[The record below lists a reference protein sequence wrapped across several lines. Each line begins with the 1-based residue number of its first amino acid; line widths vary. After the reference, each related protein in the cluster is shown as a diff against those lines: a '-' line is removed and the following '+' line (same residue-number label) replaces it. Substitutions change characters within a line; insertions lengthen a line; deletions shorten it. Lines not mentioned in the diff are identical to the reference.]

1 MRFIKTIYFLLSDF
15 YVLYYIIYGLT
26 AIVGL
31 SYTPFFFVFHLFD
44 VLVRFPDLLNVVR
57 SVWIPRKPII
67 YTYFL
72 FLVLLYVFALFGY
85 YWLRES
91 FPSNFC
97 DSVFICLITTIDRCF
112 KYDGGLGGYLNKVD
126 EIDDEKNSTSYFLIR
141 FFYDNIFFIIC
152 MIIMINIVSGIIID

>member
-1 MRFIKTIYFLLSDF
+1 MRFLKTIYFLLSDF

-57 SVWIPRKPII
+57 SVWIPRKPIM

-72 FLVLLYVFALFGY
+72 FVVLLYVFTLFGY

-91 FPSNFC
+91 YPPTFC
-97 DSVFICLITTIDRCF
+97 ESVFTCLMTSIDRSF
-112 KYDGGLGGYLNKVD
+112 KYDGGLGGYLNK
-126 EIDDEKNSTSYFLIR
+126 IDDIPDEKDSTSYFLIR

-152 MIIMINIVSGIIID
+152 MIIMINIVSG